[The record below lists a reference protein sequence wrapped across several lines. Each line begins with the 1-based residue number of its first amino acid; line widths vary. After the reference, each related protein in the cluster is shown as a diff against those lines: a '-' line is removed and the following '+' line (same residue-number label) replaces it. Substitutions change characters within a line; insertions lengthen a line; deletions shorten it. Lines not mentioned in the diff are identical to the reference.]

1 MENLNKQKRF
11 TYDSFNMRYSRKLQ
25 GYGIN
30 TVFKNF
36 QPSTLISYGQ
46 ISLDVN
52 YICALFQCFSNERY
66 LTEKNKKLS
75 KTFTKCP

>member
-1 MENLNKQKRF
+1 
-11 TYDSFNMRYSRKLQ
+11 MRYSRKLQ

-36 QPSTLISYGQ
+36 QSSTLISYGQ
-46 ISLDVN
+46 RSLDIN

-66 LTEKNKKLS
+66 LTEKIKNSQKLS
-75 KTFTKCP
+75 RNVHD